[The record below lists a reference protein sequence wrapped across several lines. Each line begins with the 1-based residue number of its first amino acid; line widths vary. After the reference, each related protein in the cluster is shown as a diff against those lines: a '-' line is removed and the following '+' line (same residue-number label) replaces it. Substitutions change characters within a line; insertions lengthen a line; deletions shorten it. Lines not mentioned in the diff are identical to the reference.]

1 MAEEKKPEQ
10 QAEQSEKAITEKVK
24 ELVETKIEKLME
36 TGIQVGN
43 IDYFYKLIDIHKDI
57 ENEEYWKIKKEVLEN
72 DVRWLWKLQCRR

>member
-10 QAEQSEKAITEKVK
+10 KTEQPEKTLNEKMK

-43 IDYFYKLIDIHKDI
+43 IDYFTKLVDIHKDI

-72 DVRWLWKLQCRR
+72 DVRLWKL

>member
-1 MAEEKKPEQ
+1 MAEEKKSEQQPEQ
-10 QAEQSEKAITEKVK
+10 PKQSITEKVK
-24 ELVETKIEKLME
+24 NLVETKIEKLME

-72 DVRWLWKLQCRR
+72 DVR

>member
-1 MAEEKKPEQ
+1 MAEENKTESQTEQPE
-10 QAEQSEKAITEKVK
+10 KTITEKVK
-24 ELVETKIEKLME
+24 SLVESKIEKLME

-72 DVRWLWKLQCRR
+72 DVR